1 MAINPAD
8 NPVGALFERY
18 QTSGAPMPEIEV
30 ALITPLFD
38 QTDFPLEK
46 NSLQLLSLI
55 ITPQVNM
62 VAGQAHAPV
71 FKAKLSVCEGLV
83 VTATGSSKKI
93 AKNLA
98 AAEMMQKDWFLW
110 NIYDGLLL
118 NMQDRQCS
126 IPFPM

>member
-62 VAGQAHAPV
+62 VAGQAHAP
-71 FKAKLSVCEGLV
+71 
-83 VTATGSSKKI
+83 SS
-93 AKNLA
+93 
-98 AAEMMQKDWFLW
+98 
-110 NIYDGLLL
+110 
-118 NMQDRQCS
+118 RRS
-126 IPFPM
+126 